1 MATGFTETTATL
13 SNSASGLVARAGRRG
28 LIIGN
33 PSDTAMIVRFGA
45 TATATLGIPL
55 PAGLSLEFRDP
66 RATPDGS
73 VSVFCAGTSKAVT
86 FYEW

>member
-1 MATGFTETTATL
+1 MASSYTETTATL
-13 SNSASGLVARAGRRG
+13 SNSASGLPAKAGRRG

-45 TATATLGIPL
+45 AATATLGLPL

-66 RATPDGS
+66 RACPDGS
-73 VSVFCAGTSKAVT
+73 VSVFCAGASKAVT